1 MPLFNVTLVHRIF
14 RGIWVTIVTLG
25 AILLF
30 YYGFRIIYP
39 FLIAWLLAYM
49 MNPLV
54 RFLEQKW
61 RFPRWTAV
69 ASSILLFG
77 SIITF
82 AIFVFTT
89 KIVSESWHIV
99 GLVQEQ
105 IAEWRNWLNDYYHSA
120 EFQAILSDLNE
131 TLTAIDLQSSLSK
144 YTSTIA
150 TTGSAL
156 VAYLFNFI
164 KASVLFLPKL
174 AVITVIIMVATY
186 LISKQWN
193 SLATASKQ
201 MVPERVRASIG
212 VVIGDLQHAIFGYV
226 KGHIILSSI
235 TALVFFVGLLVLG
248 VEYAF
253 TIAIIGG
260 IVDLIPLI
268 GIPAIVVPW
277 AVFSFIEGN
286 LFLGTGLLVLWP
298 VILVTRHAFEPKVYG
313 SSIGLNPLMLL
324 IFLFAGLHLFG
335 VIGIFV
341 GIIALVVLTALQRAH
356 VFRDVWRYIMTGFF
370 FPMAPPAPK

>member
-14 RGIWVTIVTLG
+14 RGIWVTILTVG
-25 AILLF
+25 ALLLF
-30 YYGFRIIYP
+30 YYGFRMIYP
-39 FLIAWLLAYM
+39 FLIAWLLAYI

-54 RFLEQKW
+54 RFLEQRW

-69 ASSILLFG
+69 TSSILMFG
-77 SIITF
+77 AMITF
-82 AIFVFTT
+82 AIFIFTT
-89 KIVSESWHIV
+89 KVVSQSWHIV

-105 IAEWRNWLNDYYHSA
+105 IAEWRNWLIDYYHSA
-120 EFQAILSDLNE
+120 EFQVILSDLNE
-131 TLTAIDLQSSLSK
+131 TLTSIELQSALSK

-164 KASVLFLPKL
+164 KATVLFLPKL

-193 SLATASKQ
+193 TLAASKH
-201 MVPERVRASIG
+201 MVPERVRASLG
-212 VVIGDLQHAIFGYV
+212 VVIGDLQHALFGYV
-226 KGHIILSSI
+226 KGHMILSSI
-235 TALVFFVGLLVLG
+235 TALVFFLGLLVLG

-277 AVFSFIEGN
+277 AVFALFKGN
-286 LFLGTGLLVLWP
+286 LFLGTGLLMLWP
-298 VILVTRHAFEPKVYG
+298 IILVTRHALEPKVYG

-335 VIGIFV
+335 VIGIFI

-356 VFRDVWRYIMTGFF
+356 VFRDVWRYIMTGSF
-370 FPMAPPAPK
+370 FPVAPPAPK

>member
-1 MPLFNVTLVHRIF
+1 MF
-14 RGIWVTIVTLG
+14 G
-25 AILLF
+25 A
-30 YYGFRIIYP
+30 
-39 FLIAWLLAYM
+39 M
-49 MNPLV
+49 
-54 RFLEQKW
+54 
-61 RFPRWTAV
+61 
-69 ASSILLFG
+69 
-77 SIITF
+77 ITF
-82 AIFVFTT
+82 AIFIFTT
-89 KIVSESWHIV
+89 KVVSQSWHIV
-99 GLVQEQ
+99 GFVQEQ
-105 IAEWRNWLNDYYHSA
+105 IAEWRNWLIDYYYST
-120 EFQAILSDLNE
+120 EFQVILSDLNE
-131 TLTAIDLQSSLSK
+131 TLTSLELQSALSK

-164 KASVLFLPKL
+164 KATVLFLPKL

-193 SLATASKQ
+193 TLAASKH
-201 MVPERVRASIG
+201 MVPERVRASLG
-212 VVIGDLQHAIFGYV
+212 VVIGDLQHALFGYV
-226 KGHIILSSI
+226 KGHMILSSI
-235 TALVFFVGLLVLG
+235 TALVFFLGLLVLG

-277 AVFSFIEGN
+277 AVFAFFEGN
-286 LFLGTGLLVLWP
+286 LFLGTGLLMLWP
-298 VILVTRHAFEPKVYG
+298 IILITRHALEPKVYG

-335 VIGIFV
+335 VIGIFI

-356 VFRDVWRYIMTGFF
+356 VFRDVWRYIMTGSF
-370 FPMAPPAPK
+370 FPAPNNQRSLKDNKESAIPPE

>member
-82 AIFVFTT
+82 AILVFTT

-164 KASVLFLPKL
+164 KATVLFLPKL

-212 VVIGDLQHAIFGYV
+212 VVIRDLQHAIFGYV

-356 VFRDVWRYIMTGFF
+356 VFRDVWRYIMTGSF

>member
-14 RGIWVTIVTLG
+14 RGLWVTIVTVG
-25 AILLF
+25 TILLF
-30 YYGFRIIYP
+30 YYGFPIIYP

-54 RFLEQKW
+54 RFLEQRW

-77 SIITF
+77 SIIAF

-105 IAEWRNWLNDYYHSA
+105 IAEWKDWLNDYYHSP
-120 EFQAILSDLNE
+120 EFQALLTDLNA
-131 TLTAIDLQSSLSK
+131 TLTSIDLQSSLSK

-164 KASVLFLPKL
+164 KATVLFLPKL

-186 LISKQWN
+186 LISRQWN
-193 SLATASKQ
+193 SLAAASKQ
-201 MVPERVRASIG
+201 MVPERVRASLG
-212 VVIGDLQHAIFGYV
+212 VVMGDLQHAIFGYV

-235 TALVFFVGLLVLG
+235 TALVFFLGLLVLG

-277 AVFSFIEGN
+277 AVFSFFEGD

-298 VILVTRHAFEPKVYG
+298 IILVTRHALEPKVYG

-341 GIIALVVLTALQRAH
+341 GIIALVILTALQRAH
-356 VFRDVWRYIMTGFF
+356 VFRDVWRYIMTGSF
-370 FPMAPPAPK
+370 FPAAPPAPK

>member
-14 RGIWVTIVTLG
+14 RGIWVTIVTVG

-39 FLIAWLLAYM
+39 FLIAWLLAYA

-54 RFLEQKW
+54 RFLEQRW

-69 ASSILLFG
+69 TSAILLFG
-77 SIITF
+77 SIIAF

-105 IAEWRNWLNDYYHSA
+105 IAEWRNWLNDYYHSS
-120 EFQAILSDLNE
+120 EFQALLSDLNE
-131 TLTAIDLQSSLSK
+131 TLTSIDLQSSLSK

-150 TTGSAL
+150 TAGSAL

-164 KASVLFLPKL
+164 KATVLFLPKL
-174 AVITVIIMVATY
+174 AIITVIIMVATY

-193 SLATASKQ
+193 TLAAASKQ
-201 MVPERVRASIG
+201 MVPERVRTSLG

-235 TALVFFVGLLVLG
+235 TALVFFLGLLVLG

-277 AVFSFIEGN
+277 AVFSFFEGN

-298 VILVTRHAFEPKVYG
+298 IILVTRHAFEPKVYG

-356 VFRDVWRYIMTGFF
+356 VFRDVWRYIMTGSF
-370 FPMAPPAPK
+370 FPVAPPAPK